1 MPLLLALMTRTLPS
15 VIAQAGAVN
24 PANTRAVRRL
34 IDTADDLLLAQVEEF
49 NHVNSSKRRR
59 YWRCLLNAMI
69 EDCAISFRKPPP
81 TSPS

>member
-1 MPLLLALMTRTLPS
+1 MPLLLALMTRTLPG
-15 VIAQAGAVN
+15 VIAQAGAFN

-34 IDTADDLLLAQVEEF
+34 IDTADDLLLAHVEEF
-49 NHVNSSKRRR
+49 NHVSSTKRRR

-69 EDCAISFRKPPP
+69 EDRVIAFRKPPP

>member
-1 MPLLLALMTRTLPS
+1 MPLLLALMTRMLPG
-15 VIAQAGAVN
+15 VIAQSGGVN

-49 NHVNSSKRRR
+49 NHVTSTKRRR

-69 EDCAISFRKPPP
+69 EDRAISFRKPRND
-81 TSPS
+81 SPS